1 LIIVIVCII
10 VTPQSKKADKSEAVP
25 AFWDDHLHTNKSTA
39 MLPYARGR
47 KEDVSD
53 THFIFVVTSWRY
65 GMFRLNPFV
74 RVGLC
79 LSAISCAWPVL
90 AVDDDGETMVVT
102 ASSVE
107 QNLKDAPASISVIT
121 QEDLQRKPVQN
132 LKDVLKEV
140 PGVQLTN
147 EGDNR
152 KGVSIRGLDSSYT
165 LILVDGKRVNSRN
178 AVFRHNDFDLNWIPV
193 DSIERIEVVRGPMSS
208 LYGSDALG
216 GVVNIITK
224 KIGQK
229 WSGTVTVDTTVQE
242 HRDRGDTYNGQ
253 FFTSGPLID
262 GVLGMKAYGS
272 LAKREKD
279 DPQNSTTTDTGETPR
294 IEGFSSRDGNVE
306 FAWTP
311 NQNHDFTAGYGFDR
325 QDRDS
330 DSLDKNRLERQN
342 YSVSHNGRWDYG
354 TSELKYYGEKVE
366 NKNPGNSSPITS
378 ESNTVDGKYT
388 LPLTAINQFLT
399 VGGEWRH
406 DKLSDAVNLTGGS
419 SSKTSASQYALFV
432 EDEWRIFEPLA
443 LTTGVRMD
451 DHETYGEHW
460 SPRAYLVYNATD
472 TVTVKGGWA
481 TAFKAPSLLQ
491 LSPDWTSNSCRGAC
505 KIVGSPDLKPET
517 SESWEL
523 GLYYMGEEGWLEGV
537 ESSVTVF
544 RNDVKDRISISR
556 TSDVNAAPGYQNFVG
571 FETGANGR
579 RIPVFSYYNVNKAR
593 IQGVETELK
602 IPFNDE
608 WKLSINY
615 TYNDGRDV
623 SNGENKP
630 LSDLPFHTAN
640 GTLDWKP
647 LALEDWSFYVSG
659 HYTGQKRADSA
670 TAKTPGGYTIWNTG
684 AAWQVTKDVKLRAG
698 VLNLGDKDLSRD
710 DYSYNEDG
718 RRYFMAVDYRF

>member
-1 LIIVIVCII
+1 MS
-10 VTPQSKKADKSEAVP
+10 SKK
-25 AFWDDHLHTNKSTA
+25 
-39 MLPYARGR
+39 
-47 KEDVSD
+47 
-53 THFIFVVTSWRY
+53 
-65 GMFRLNPFV
+65 
-74 RVGLC
+74 C
-79 LSAISCAWPVL
+79 
-90 AVDDDGETMVVT
+90 
-102 ASSVE
+102 
-107 QNLKDAPASISVIT
+107 
-121 QEDLQRKPVQN
+121 
-132 LKDVLKEV
+132 
-140 PGVQLTN
+140 LTN

-366 NKNPGNSSPITS
+366 NKNPGYSSPITS

-406 DKLSDAVNLTGGS
+406 DKLSDAVNLTGGT

>member
-1 LIIVIVCII
+1 MMMAKRWL
-10 VTPQSKKADKSEAVP
+10 SL
-25 AFWDDHLHTNKSTA
+25 HLPLNK
-39 MLPYARGR
+39 
-47 KEDVSD
+47 
-53 THFIFVVTSWRY
+53 
-65 GMFRLNPFV
+65 
-74 RVGLC
+74 
-79 LSAISCAWPVL
+79 
-90 AVDDDGETMVVT
+90 
-102 ASSVE
+102 
-107 QNLKDAPASISVIT
+107 NLKDAPASISVIT

-229 WSGTVTVDTTVQE
+229 WSGTVTVDTTIQE

-406 DKLSDAVNLTGGS
+406 DKLSDAVNLTGGT

>member
-1 LIIVIVCII
+1 
-10 VTPQSKKADKSEAVP
+10 
-25 AFWDDHLHTNKSTA
+25 
-39 MLPYARGR
+39 
-47 KEDVSD
+47 
-53 THFIFVVTSWRY
+53 
-65 GMFRLNPFV
+65 MFRLNPFV

-406 DKLSDAVNLTGGS
+406 DKLSDAVNLTGGT

-505 KIVGSPDLKPET
+505 KIVGSPDLK
-517 SESWEL
+517 
-523 GLYYMGEEGWLEGV
+523 
-537 ESSVTVF
+537 
-544 RNDVKDRISISR
+544 
-556 TSDVNAAPGYQNFVG
+556 AAPGYQNFVG